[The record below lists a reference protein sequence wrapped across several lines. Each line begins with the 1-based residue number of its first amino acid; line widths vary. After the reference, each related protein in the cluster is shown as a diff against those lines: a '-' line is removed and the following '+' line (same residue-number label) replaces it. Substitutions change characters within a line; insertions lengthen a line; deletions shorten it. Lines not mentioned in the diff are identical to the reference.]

1 MATQKKITA
10 DYKDSGPAAMKAR
23 DLASKTALDTR
34 NAAVAKANSVY
45 GSFIE
50 SIGSGVLVP

>member
-1 MATQKKITA
+1 
-10 DYKDSGPAAMKAR
+10 MKAR

-34 NAAVAKANSVY
+34 NAAVAKANSEY